1 MSVIILQEKKTD
13 IRIERKIKM
22 TTEELKQKLLEKA
35 YNTGRLTDSEFR
47 FLIIE
52 MTLNRGETILDT
64 GNQEMVNAEFVLRL
78 KGKERKMNEVFWRE
92 RR

>member
-1 MSVIILQEKKTD
+1 
-13 IRIERKIKM
+13 M